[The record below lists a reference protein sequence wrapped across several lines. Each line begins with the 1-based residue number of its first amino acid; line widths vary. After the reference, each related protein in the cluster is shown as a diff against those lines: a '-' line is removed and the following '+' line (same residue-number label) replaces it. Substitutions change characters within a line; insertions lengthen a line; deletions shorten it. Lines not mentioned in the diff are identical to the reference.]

1 MGWKIFFFR
10 RSKERIVYFNS
21 LLVRY
26 SEPLLFAQ
34 MLPLRLITAHT
45 HIESMILRPYWGG
58 RGAACT
64 GPGYSTMAWSEAL
77 EPSGSV
83 TWRPGLIRDHATTP
97 YEVRSKTMLSWVPY
111 ISYKPPIFG
120 VHPRSAGP
128 RNRQSAQNRLAGI
141 RGILMRCRGTHG
153 DQLRRLP

>member
-1 MGWKIFFFR
+1 MHYRLPPIEPIAWG
-10 RSKERIVYFNS
+10 SGEPNG
-21 LLVRY
+21 LVQEACFG
-26 SEPLLFAQ
+26 SESSYNAPQHWF
-34 MLPLRLITAHT
+34 
-45 HIESMILRPYWGG
+45 WGYIRCP
-58 RGAACT
+58 RGAART
-64 GPGYSTMAWSEAL
+64 GSGYSTVGWSEAL
-77 EPSGSV
+77 DPSESI
-83 TWRPGLIRDHATTP
+83 TWRPGLIGDHATTP
-97 YEVRSKTMLSWVPY
+97 YEVRSKTIPSWVPY